1 MSDAKSD
8 LPPRPDT
15 DVLAGKLA
23 DARKRLSQL
32 DLPAAAADRLHRQF
46 IAICD
51 AIKVPDADRASGLRR
66 VAAFLST
73 LEQAVAKSSR
83 NKGRNDKSAP

>member
-1 MSDAKSD
+1 MGD

-23 DARKRLSQL
+23 DARRRLSQL
-32 DLPAAAADRLHRQF
+32 DLPAAISDRLHRQF

-51 AIKVPDADRASGLRR
+51 AVKARDADNATALRR
-66 VAAFLST
+66 VGAFLST
-73 LEQAVAKSSR
+73 LEQAVAKSSA
-83 NKGRNDKSAP
+83 NKGQNDKSAP

>member
-1 MSDAKSD
+1 MGD
-8 LPPRPDT
+8 LPPRRDA

-23 DARKRLSQL
+23 DARRRLGQL
-32 DLPAAAADRLHRQF
+32 EVPAAVSERLHRQF

-51 AIKVPDADRASGLRR
+51 AVKVPDADVAAALRR

-73 LEQAVAKSSR
+73 LEQAVAKGSR
-83 NKGRNDKSAP
+83 VKGHNDKSAP

>member
-1 MSDAKSD
+1 MSD
-8 LPPRPDT
+8 LPPRPDA

-51 AIKVPDADRASGLRR
+51 AVKVPDADVATALRR

-73 LEQAVAKSSR
+73 LEQAVAKGSR
-83 NKGRNDKSAP
+83 VKGHNDKSAP